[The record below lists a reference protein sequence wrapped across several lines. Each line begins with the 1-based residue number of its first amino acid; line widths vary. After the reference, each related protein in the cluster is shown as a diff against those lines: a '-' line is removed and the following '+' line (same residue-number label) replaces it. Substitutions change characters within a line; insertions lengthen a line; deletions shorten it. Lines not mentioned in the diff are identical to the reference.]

1 MLKVLQ
7 YFFPAGHIIN
17 TLFILVANLEGE
29 KTILV
34 ISIMGDNGRRIFHAV
49 KYCYSEHIDHV
60 CESSQTSV
68 FLKLGDNDVSKRAGG
83 EIE

>member
-1 MLKVLQ
+1 MLKVLL
-7 YFFPAGHIIN
+7 YFFSEGHIIN

-34 ISIMGDNGRRIFHAV
+34 ISLMGENGRIFHAV
-49 KYCYSEHIDHV
+49 KYYYAEHIDHV

-68 FLKLGDNDVSKRAGG
+68 FLKLGDNDVYERASG